1 MYSYTESKL
10 HSNDDISFRH
20 PGYKK
25 KKEDRVALSFALF
38 IAGVSVAILKGFQ
51 YWVYLAPCSGR

>member
-51 YWVYLAPCSGR
+51 Y